1 MNEDT
6 RLPQSVSEK
15 QTILQLSDVKLQSMN
30 VSRMWAE
37 KNSCLSKLMQNYSPA
52 NWHYLSQIGDKVY
65 LRECAAL
72 GALNTL
78 YDNAGAAQSWLEI
91 QITGMFLSS
100 ASDNEVLTEG
110 IRLFVDN
117 FTAIASSYKLTEL
130 MLFFSR
136 YKAGRYDNSYV
147 SFDPR
152 RIGLA
157 FNKEFLPERNR
168 AIARIEALQ
177 NTTNAGKDWYDP
189 AKNGGRSSLEHYRN
203 NDIFDTEIII
213 RRDSQNL
220 RQELNI
226 VGSVSVNG
234 RCVSRLPKNKL
245 MRITKYK
252 ENGSILVI

>member
-1 MNEDT
+1 
-6 RLPQSVSEK
+6 
-15 QTILQLSDVKLQSMN
+15 
-30 VSRMWAE
+30 MWAE

-52 NWHYLSQIGDKVY
+52 NWHYLAQIGDKVY

-147 SFDPR
+147 
-152 RIGLA
+152 
-157 FNKEFLPERNR
+157 
-168 AIARIEALQ
+168 
-177 NTTNAGKDWYDP
+177 
-189 AKNGGRSSLEHYRN
+189 
-203 NDIFDTEIII
+203 
-213 RRDSQNL
+213 
-220 RQELNI
+220 
-226 VGSVSVNG
+226 
-234 RCVSRLPKNKL
+234 
-245 MRITKYK
+245 
-252 ENGSILVI
+252 